1 MRLNP
6 TGRGFVSARANSR
19 YLQTRKT
26 ARRPRQCPL
35 LDGPSRAAAQRI
47 RHHSVWVS
55 PLPHCGA
62 ICRLADPHD
71 ACSRTGTDRADRIAP
86 TAVGELQQRDSARLG
101 CLSPPD
107 TRSSYS
113 ESLPHERARLV
124 KLRSSDQTASPSHA
138 SVRRWRRVYSDW
150 PHRTA
155 GDDFRSK
162 ADVRINF
169 ECPRRM
175 SASDRK
181 RTYCRWDL
189 DPSSIVAYSM
199 LSVIPADSFLSAFQ
213 TLRRRHRR
221 PSGYRS
227 STGRN
232 VRH

>member
-1 MRLNP
+1 MLGLGVYGNGTPATLLTKYGGWVRLNP
-6 TGRGFVSARANSR
+6 TGRGFFSARANSR

-35 LDGPSRAAAQRI
+35 LDGPSHAAAQRV

-124 KLRSSDQTASPSHA
+124 ILRSSDQTASPSHA
-138 SVRRWRRVYSDW
+138 RVYSKR
-150 PHRTA
+150 HA
-155 GDDFRSK
+155 
-162 ADVRINF
+162 
-169 ECPRRM
+169 ECPLPTGSGH
-175 SASDRK
+175 SARGVLI
-181 RTYCRWDL
+181 RAQ
-189 DPSSIVAYSM
+189 SSYSV
-199 LSVIPADSFLSAFQ
+199 LSVIPAVSFLSAFQ
-213 TLRRRHRR
+213 TLRRSHRR
-221 PSGYRS
+221 PSGCRL
-227 STGRN
+227 STGRL
-232 VRH
+232 VHH